1 MRWECFRDAKR
12 PWTCFVDRNGL
23 VILLL
28 IWWGKPEKSNWDWAY
43 LSATAV
49 AHLDTDRT
57 GYGTDSKTTATLHTL
72 MKLCTA
78 LGWKV
83 CHVSLH
89 YNLDALEV
97 THNTQQIKK
106 TKKTKQSLEEM
117 QAEQTA
123 SIVGRLF
130 RKPLVPSFPSKPCW
144 IDMQTFV
151 MSQCDCNGC
160 TPLAPLL
167 YGWERKRERLCV
179 CWGSMSMLQLCGV
192 M

>member
-1 MRWECFRDAKR
+1 
-12 PWTCFVDRNGL
+12 
-23 VILLL
+23 
-28 IWWGKPEKSNWDWAY
+28 
-43 LSATAV
+43 
-49 AHLDTDRT
+49 
-57 GYGTDSKTTATLHTL
+57 

-179 CWGSMSMLQLCGV
+179 CVCVSRKHVNAAAVWCDVRETTTTLKHWNDSNPVL
-192 M
+192 